1 MTGNFVF
8 PYRHAFFEG
17 TNLFLI
23 IQSISRSIW
32 KLLAVW
38 LMFFAFLKYPLITFS
53 LNSLQNDILLVGT
66 ILKSRTCK
74 PNIELIF
81 CIQNST
87 TNIRISAQ
95 ILSNG
100 SLKHSKGR
108 DEHSKGNFRSKPKK
122 WRSSELQLL
131 NKGHHVSK

>member
-1 MTGNFVF
+1 MTGNVVF

-38 LMFFAFLKYPLITFS
+38 LFFLFLKYPLITFS
-53 LNSLQNDILLVGT
+53 LNSLQNDILLVGA

-74 PNIELIF
+74 PNIEVIF
-81 CIQNST
+81 CIQNSM
-87 TNIRISAQ
+87 TNRISAQ

-100 SLKHSKGR
+100 SLEHLKGS
-108 DEHSKGNFRSKPKK
+108 DEHSKGNFRLKPKK

>member
-1 MTGNFVF
+1 MTGNVF

-32 KLLAVW
+32 KSLAVW
-38 LMFFAFLKYPLITFS
+38 LMFFLFLKYTLITFS
-53 LNSLQNDILLVGT
+53 LNSLQNDILLVGA

-81 CIQNST
+81 CIQNSM

-100 SLKHSKGR
+100 SLEHLKGS